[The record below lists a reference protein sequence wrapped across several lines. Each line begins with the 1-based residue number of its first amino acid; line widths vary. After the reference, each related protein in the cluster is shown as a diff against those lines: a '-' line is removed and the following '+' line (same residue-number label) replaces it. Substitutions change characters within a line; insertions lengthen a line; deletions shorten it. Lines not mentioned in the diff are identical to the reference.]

1 LGGARPPDRPRCRYQ
16 GALGAMYGF
25 AAVAGP
31 LLGTSI
37 YHVSPTAL
45 WWGCGLVGLMSA
57 GLALRAG
64 HFPKP

>member
-1 LGGARPPDRPRCRYQ
+1 
-16 GALGAMYGF
+16 
-25 AAVAGP
+25 

-57 GLALRAG
+57 ALAMRAG